1 MAQIFPFFV
10 LFEDNEQRY
19 NNSFYISSLYP
30 LISDDKLDIRLSG
43 DPDRY
48 LCIVLSACS
57 TLTEKSSSQLGTI
70 INSQH

>member
-1 MAQIFPFFV
+1 MA
-10 LFEDNEQRY
+10 QRY

-48 LCIVLSACS
+48 LCFIRLLNTDREVQISA
-57 TLTEKSSSQLGTI
+57 GD
-70 INSQH
+70 NY